1 MCDYSLHGVSS
12 RPANVGD
19 KLITSNFRNTL
30 TRGFAAAG
38 EPETA
43 VCLLP
48 GTELGFEKDVE
59 RHHFWI
65 QTLFF
70 GEKKW
75 QIHHRVARFRQINVD
90 NPNTHHDAIEFPDGR
105 VVLLTKLGVGQR
117 ATVLQL
123 PARAQPQQNKK
134 APEHSASRVDAR

>member
-1 MCDYSLHGVSS
+1 MCDYSLHSVSS

-19 KLITSNFRNTL
+19 TLITSNFRNTL
-30 TRGFAAAG
+30 TRGFSASG
-38 EPETA
+38 EPDTA
-43 VCLLP
+43 ICLLP
-48 GTELGFEKDVE
+48 GTELGFEQDVE

-70 GEKKW
+70 SEKKW
-75 QIHHRVARFRQINVD
+75 RIPYRVARFRQINVD

-105 VVLLTKLGVGQR
+105 VVLLTRLRAGQR

-123 PARAQPQQNKK
+123 PPRAQAQPNKK
-134 APEHSASRVDAR
+134 APERAASRVELR

>member
-1 MCDYSLHGVSS
+1 MCDYSLHSVSS
-12 RPANVGD
+12 RPANIGD

-30 TRGFAAAG
+30 TRGFSAAG

-43 VCLLP
+43 ICLLP
-48 GTELGFEKDVE
+48 GTELGFELEVE
-59 RHHFWI
+59 RHHFWL

-70 GEKKW
+70 SPTKW
-75 QIHHRVARFRQINVD
+75 QIPHKVARFRQVNID

-105 VVLLTKLGVGQR
+105 VVLLTKLRAGQR

-123 PARAQPQQNKK
+123 PAPAHAQLNKK
-134 APEHSASRVDAR
+134 APEQTASRIGAR